1 MKTIQKTLV
10 KVKKIIVNCERND
23 FTDIKYGGPH
33 VFGFDFNI
41 RFDFYIDDDLDID
54 EMVKHIKSKLKEN
67 RLSLLRIEFDEDT
80 IEEKYLW
87 TKEKISEC
95 IDKGY

>member
-10 KVKKIIVNCERND
+10 KVKKIVVNCERND
-23 FTDIKYGGPH
+23 FTDIKCGGPH
-33 VFGFDFNI
+33 VLG
-41 RFDFYIDDDLDID
+41 FDFYIDADLDID
-54 EMVKHIKSKLKEN
+54 EIVKHIKSKLKEN
-67 RLSLLRIEFDEDT
+67 GLPLLRIEFGKDA

>member
-10 KVKKIIVNCERND
+10 KVKKIVVNCERND
-23 FTDIKYGGPH
+23 WTDIKCGGSP
-33 VFGFDFNI
+33 VLGFDFYV
-41 RFDFYIDDDLDID
+41 DADLNID
-54 EMVKHIKSKLKEN
+54 EMVKHIKSRLKKKGLPL
-67 RLSLLRIEFDEDT
+67 LSIEFGKDA